1 MKKQLPHLLLAVD
14 LGASGTKIV
23 ASIVGQPDCQ
33 AVLMTPHCI
42 KVDDKDSLAS
52 DPNFDENSIWV
63 KIGEESYAVGKLAAI
78 KHNATN
84 KLKPAKFTIAVPKIC
99 AAIGVFAQKFSLPD
113 KFDLS
118 ISFVLPPAEWEHKT
132 IVIERLQ
139 IAMKDLETPRGKIKP
154 KLLSISPSPE
164 GMGILL
170 GQDVDIKSVP
180 MMTVIM
186 LGFRNASVF
195 TSSNGMVNRPQSSDL
210 GFHDLLKEI
219 AGKTGYNIA
228 DTIEPVFNYK
238 QGMNDVEISTTKLL
252 RLEQDLKAWA
262 GLDFYDRDRHRLTQ
276 PDRDNVA
283 KYQQQILQ
291 DKLAANQSLN
301 PLLRCTGADRQIE
314 LDGLTKT
321 IDKASNDYLT
331 KLTDWLEEMMPS
343 RSDKVCLSGG
353 TANYFE
359 SELKDFVKDK
369 VIDRVEGAVCLHSA
383 IKLPDSFGAYND
395 RFNDIYSLWQQM
407 ERRSIPAAV

>member
-1 MKKQLPHLLLAVD
+1 MKKQVPHLLLAVD
-14 LGASGTKIV
+14 LGASGTKTV

-33 AVLMTPHCI
+33 AVLMTPHCV

-52 DPNFDENSIWV
+52 DPHFDENSVWV
-63 KIGEESYAVGKLAAI
+63 KIAEESYAVGKLAAI

-99 AAIGVFAQKFSLPD
+99 AAIGVFAQKFNLPD

-139 IAMKDLETPRGKIKP
+139 AAIKELDTPRGKIKP
-154 KLLSISPSPE
+154 KLLSVSPSPE

-170 GQDVDIKSVP
+170 GQNVDIKSVP
-180 MMTVIM
+180 TMTVIM

-195 TSSNGMVNRPQSSDL
+195 TSSNGTVNRPQSSDL
-210 GFHDLLKEI
+210 GFNDLLKEV
-219 AGKTGYNIA
+219 AGKSGYNIG

-238 QGMNDVEISTTKLL
+238 TSMDEVKAWTTKLL
-252 RLEQDLKAWA
+252 RLEQALKTWENMSYYA
-262 GLDFYDRDRHRLTQ
+262 RDGIAR

-283 KYQQQILQ
+283 KYQQNILLN
-291 DKLAANQSLN
+291 KLAANQSLN

-321 IDKASNDYLT
+321 IDKASNDYWT
-331 KLTDWLEEMMPS
+331 KLADWLEEMMPS
-343 RSDKVCLSGG
+343 QSDKVCLSGG

-369 VIDRVEGAVCLHSA
+369 VIDRVEGAVYLHSA

>member
-1 MKKQLPHLLLAVD
+1 
-14 LGASGTKIV
+14 
-23 ASIVGQPDCQ
+23 
-33 AVLMTPHCI
+33 
-42 KVDDKDSLAS
+42 
-52 DPNFDENSIWV
+52 V
-63 KIGEESYAVGKLAAI
+63 KIAEESYAVGKLAAI
-78 KHNATN
+78 KYNATN

-99 AAIGVFAQKFSLPD
+99 AAIAVFAQKFNLPD

-139 IAMKDLETPRGKIKP
+139 AAIKELDTPRGKIKP
-154 KLLSISPSPE
+154 KLLSVSPSPE

-170 GQDVDIKSVP
+170 GQNVDIKGVP
-180 MMTVIM
+180 TMTVIM

-195 TSSNGMVNRPQSSDL
+195 TSSNGTVNRPQSSDL
-210 GFHDLLKEI
+210 GFNDLLLEI
-219 AGKTGYNIA
+219 AGKTGYKIG

-238 QGMNDVEISTTKLL
+238 RGMDKVRDWTTKLVQ
-252 RLEQDLKAWA
+252 LEQDLKAWE
-262 GLDFYDRDRHRLTQ
+262 GFDFYQRNRLTR

-283 KYQQQILQ
+283 KYQQYISQN
-291 DKLAANQSLN
+291 KLAAKQSLN
-301 PLLRCTGADRQIE
+301 PILRCTDVDRQVE
-314 LDGLTKT
+314 LDGLMKT
-321 IDKASNDYLT
+321 IDRASDDYWT
-331 KLTDWLEEMMPS
+331 KLADWLEEMMPS
-343 RSDKVCLSGG
+343 QSNKVCLSGG

-369 VIDRVEGAVCLHSA
+369 VIHQVEGAVCLHSA

-407 ERRSIPAAV
+407 ERRFVPVSV